1 MSYLKNGEGRKCDL
15 NFGLPAKFVLDEVQ
29 TKGSDGIS
37 AVAGSLTSHFK
48 WSEKSGTTFV
58 VHVFYIGALVGDS
71 SAVNTWRTIY
81 PPNDT
86 DVHNDLAK
94 VVEIMLDQLYQYTT
108 GSKFSSR

>member
-1 MSYLKNGEGRKCDL
+1 VSYLKNEEGRKCDL
-15 NFGLPAKFVLDEVQ
+15 NFWLPAKFVLDEVQ
-29 TKGSDGIS
+29 TKESDGIT

-48 WSEKSGTTFV
+48 WLSKSGTTIV

-71 SAVNTWRTIY
+71 NGVNTLRTIY

-86 DVHNDLAK
+86 DVHYDLAK
-94 VVEIMLDQLYQYTT
+94 VVEIMLDQLYQYIT